1 MLVEKAKDYYLN
13 HELNCAESVLNAAND
28 IFDLDIK
35 KNGLRIM
42 AAFGGGMGIES
53 VCGAI
58 TGALAALSV
67 MFCENK
73 AHESPELKELCRGY
87 FAEFEEKYHSNICSE
102 LKEKYRTEDEKCLKV
117 IEMAAELLEK
127 VIKEEKIRLKNKQVK
142 EI

>member
-1 MLVEKAKDYYLN
+1 M
-13 HELNCAESVLNAAND
+13 CRFPCSESLLNAAND
-28 IFDLDIK
+28 IYDLDIDQK
-35 KNGLRIM
+35 GLRIM

-87 FAEFEEKYHSNICSE
+87 FAEFEEKYHSNTCSE

-117 IEMAAELLEK
+117 IEIAAELLEK
-127 VIKEEKIRLKNKQVK
+127 VVKEEKIRVRQQENVL
-142 EI
+142 

>member
-13 HELNCAESVLNAAND
+13 HELNCAESLLNAAND
-28 IFDLDIK
+28 IYDLDIE

-87 FAEFEEKYHSNICSE
+87 FAEFEEKYHSNICSQ

-117 IEMAAELLEK
+117 IEIAAELLEK
-127 VIKEEKIRLKNKQVK
+127 VVKEEQIRVRQQENVL
-142 EI
+142 